1 MGAISVKAI
10 NTLFQRLKSIKWTF
24 KKIALLGII
33 LIMIILILI
42 PGGKDKNVNP
52 VTAGIHT
59 AFVDRGP
66 IVQTIEGTGIL
77 QPSER
82 FVFKAKTDGIVEQVF
97 VTEGSQV
104 KAGDL
109 LLQISNEKVA
119 AQIRQALLQWEL
131 EQKQLNKLLNPET
144 NSAEV
149 RSAQLKVEQYKI
161 ALAEKQEELDKL
173 TIKAPYNGTILK
185 YNLQVGQRVS
195 VGQKAVQFA
204 TSDEVEVVAQ
214 FDEKDISS
222 ITAGME
228 VNVYVKGLNKTL
240 KGKVKEVAFTG
251 DTSSGKFEVIIELL
265 ELDESI
271 RQGMQT
277 YNTVIIANDPKQ
289 DIFLYKQG
297 SGYIRYTQSDE
308 IATEVSGTVA
318 EIYHNSGV
326 RVYKDEPLIRLSNP
340 ELERQLEEVRLQLE
354 NAEEALQQL
363 LSPDEDTIKK
373 QEMQVLQSY
382 NSYLTVQEK
391 LDSLSVISP
400 IDGVVVSLFVSPGE
414 ELIGSEELVVISNF
428 QQMEMEISVDELD
441 INKLSIGQEATINV
455 DALPDIELS
464 GRIIGIAYEGITT
477 NDITRYTVTLAVD
490 YTEGL
495 KGGMSATAII
505 VTAKKDNVLRVP
517 SEAVTTKNG
526 QSIIQVLADGRL
538 QSRVIKTGLS
548 TDRWTEITDGL
559 QEGEEIVVVSTAN
572 RTNFMFGVEMNQM
585 NQRPRGGEMAQPS
598 RGR

>member
-1 MGAISVKAI
+1 MKAI

>member
-1 MGAISVKAI
+1 VKAI